1 MAQKIKSALSRR
13 ISGLR
18 RELWKVGSLPYNA
31 AIILITGAIMIQSQ
45 AWKLREP

>member
-18 RELWKVGSLPYNA
+18 RELWKIGTVPYNTA
-31 AIILITGAIMIQSQ
+31 VILITGAIMIQSQ
-45 AWKLREP
+45 VWKLREP